1 MRLFLT
7 LSLLILAAGIGAT
20 ATPLLPPINDPQ
32 ILIDSDCCSIPIT
45 SGINQVQPT
54 GAQTVKYDFFNDT
67 SNVITSF
74 SFQTMINTN
83 LSPQAASS
91 FTCMDNAGFFLG
103 CKVNYDPSTGNLLY
117 SFSGTE
123 PLEGDENQE
132 SEIGEQEG
140 IPPNGHFAITLK
152 GWTPDAMSAGQELY
166 SDLPTLRN
174 DFTQTPEPVAA
185 LTVGTGLLVLAA
197 MLRRKRTA
205 R

>member
-1 MRLFLT
+1 MRLFVT
-7 LSLLILAAGIGAT
+7 LSLLILAAAIGAT
-20 ATPLLPPINDPQ
+20 ATPLLPPINDPE
-32 ILIDSDCCSIPIT
+32 ILIDSSCCSIPIT

-54 GAQTVKYDFFNDT
+54 GAQTVAYDFFNDT

-74 SFQTMINTN
+74 KFQTMVNAH
-83 LSPQAASS
+83 LSTQASSS

-117 SFSGTE
+117 SFSGTD
-123 PLEGDENQE
+123 PLEGDETQE

-140 IPPNGHFAITLK
+140 IPPSGHFAITLK

-166 SDLPTLRN
+166 SNLPTLRN
-174 DFTQTPEPVAA
+174 DFTQTPEPAVA
-185 LTVGTGLLVLAA
+185 LTLGTGLLFLAA
-197 MLRRKRTA
+197 LLRRKRTA